1 MSLPIVNDGTPGI
14 ITAGKTKSGE
24 VATWVIHTSFSVI
37 SKSETQTSEVLTDE
51 VSRYNAK
58 P

>member
-1 MSLPIVNDGTPGI
+1 MSLHIVNDGMLGI
-14 ITAGKTKSGE
+14 ITGKKKSGE

-37 SKSETQTSEVLTDE
+37 RKSETQTSEVLTDE